1 MPGWVGGSSLEALW
15 GCGSMPGCPSRLQRG
30 QKIDA
35 LIVVCRDIVRGT
47 VFSHACR
54 AHVGHELRPAV
65 AGR

>member
-1 MPGWVGGSSLEALW
+1 LEALW
-15 GCGSMPGCPSRLQRG
+15 GCGSMPVVAQCPSGLQRG

-65 AGR
+65 ASR